1 MDNLP
6 DIVSAA
12 TAVLALFLSI
22 VSYAK
27 TRKVERQQYKLNAHE
42 LKKIE
47 DEAKMMNTAVIEL
60 VLTINGNNKMI
71 RVENKGLCLA
81 ENVRLTSLN
90 PEVTILSMCKDTSF
104 DLMAG
109 GCQSFNI
116 HIPSLDKPVCFK
128 VTWTDGRGQREDFFN
143 IIR

>member
-1 MDNLP
+1 MEKMS
-6 DIVSAA
+6 DIISSA
-12 TAVLALFLSI
+12 TSILALFLSI

-27 TRKVERQQYKLNAHE
+27 SRKIEKQQYKINAHE

-47 DEAKMMNTAVIEL
+47 EEANMMNTAVIEL
-60 VLTINGNNKMI
+60 VLTMNGKNNTI

-81 ENVRLTSLN
+81 ENVRLTPLN
-90 PEVTILSMCKDTSF
+90 SEVTILSINKNASF

-116 HIPSLDKPVCFK
+116 NIPALDEPVYFK